1 MDHISLRG
9 THYEAGLQWGRT
21 LAKRG
26 YFLLAE
32 LPFPLTR
39 ERRDFGSACL
49 PIYQA
54 CFPEILEEIEG
65 LALGQSCPAEEL
77 QAVLFSMYALPPAC
91 HCSCFAVS
99 AAIRSRSS
107 RCSICF
113 EPTSALAPP
122 IRNNPA
128 SAAAVARLQR
138 RRRFVLESFWRSVS
152 KACSISS
159 ADW

>member
-32 LPFPLTR
+32 LPFPL
-39 ERRDFGSACL
+39 
-49 PIYQA
+49 
-54 CFPEILEEIEG
+54 
-65 LALGQSCPAEEL
+65 ALGQSCPAEEL

-99 AAIRSRSS
+99 AGGQTLLGRNSDFWTALEDRNLNVRYEFSGGAYSFTGNTTAFLEMEDGVNSR
-107 RCSICF
+107 
-113 EPTSALAPP
+113 ALA
-122 IRNNPA
+122 A
-128 SAAAVARLQR
+128 GLTAVATAAVNPWLNAAMIVRDM
-138 RRRFVLESFWRSVS
+138 LE
-152 KACSISS
+152 
-159 ADW
+159 